1 MENTEDKLFDL
12 QELGAIAAGDNNF
25 FVHMINLFISQ
36 NETAMHDIRKNG
48 AIGNFAAIQSILHK
62 MKPSIE
68 VMGVKTVKEIIV
80 HAEQLN
86 LPEMDT
92 PEFSAL
98 LTKIE
103 NILKEVNSQ
112 LRLV

>member
-12 QELGAIAAGDNNF
+12 RELRTIAAGDNNF
-25 FVHMINLFISQ
+25 FIHMINLFISQ
-36 NETAMHDIRKNG
+36 NESAMQEISKN
-48 AIGNFAAIQSILHK
+48 AATGNFAAIQSILHK

-68 VMGVKTVKEIIV
+68 VMGVKTVTEIIV

-86 LPEMDT
+86 MPEMDT
-92 PEFSAL
+92 PEFSSL
-98 LTKIE
+98 LAKIE
-103 NILKEVNSQ
+103 NILKEVNTQ